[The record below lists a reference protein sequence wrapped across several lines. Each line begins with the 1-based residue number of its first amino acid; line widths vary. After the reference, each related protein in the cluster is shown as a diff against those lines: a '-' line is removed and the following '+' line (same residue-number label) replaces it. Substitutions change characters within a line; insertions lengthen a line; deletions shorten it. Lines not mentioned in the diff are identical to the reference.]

1 MEPFGAI
8 GQGEEVATTSIST
21 QRTRGPVG
29 DQLGTGAQGNA
40 PPMPPLGTINV
51 IFATPRR
58 TKSHPSRVM
67 SVAKSLVEDFNSK
80 PKKARIEIRHSLS
93 FSDEDKIGTIQPHDN
108 ALVITFRIGGMM

>member
-29 DQLGTGAQGNA
+29 DQLGTGTQGNA
-40 PPMPPLGTINV
+40 PPMPPLGMINV

-108 ALVITFRIGGMM
+108 ALVITLRIGGMM